1 MMEHLKA
8 QKTGKKLRNAL
19 NELPSDLDAMF
30 NKTIGRSGDRMGT
43 LRLLSWVLHADESL
57 VLEAIPY
64 AVAWTLDAT
73 EPLDSED
80 LETEDSLMYSCG
92 GLVNIRKDGKSKNTS
107 EVIFTRECHG

>member
-8 QKTGKKLRNAL
+8 QETGKDLRNAL
-19 NELPSDLDAMF
+19 NKLPSDLDAMYDQ
-30 NKTIGRSGDRMGT
+30 TIERSGDRIGT
-43 LRLLSWVLHADESL
+43 LRLLSWVLHADEPL

-80 LETEDSLMYSCG
+80 LKTVKSLISSCG
-92 GLVNIRKDGKSKNTS
+92 GLVNIRKDGKTNRS
-107 EVIFTRECHG
+107 EVMFFRECRG